1 MSKNQTVWAP
11 QLPRLR
17 LQGAAPQNNLSASL
31 AFPSLLGDQLPSM
44 AEGKKIYN
52 STLGHGLALG
62 AYGWSPP
69 LMVGLE
75 EPGRDSFLPA
85 CHRDG
90 KRMMTHPSQADRR
103 MRWGQEDAKETSPS
117 WAWLLTQQ

>member
-1 MSKNQTVWAP
+1 MSLGPAASGL
-11 QLPRLR
+11 QLTHVKEPDSLGSTRFHDLGSKGLLLR
-17 LQGAAPQNNLSASL
+17 TISLLPL

-75 EPGRDSFLPA
+75 EPDRD
-85 CHRDG
+85 
-90 KRMMTHPSQADRR
+90 
-103 MRWGQEDAKETSPS
+103 
-117 WAWLLTQQ
+117 